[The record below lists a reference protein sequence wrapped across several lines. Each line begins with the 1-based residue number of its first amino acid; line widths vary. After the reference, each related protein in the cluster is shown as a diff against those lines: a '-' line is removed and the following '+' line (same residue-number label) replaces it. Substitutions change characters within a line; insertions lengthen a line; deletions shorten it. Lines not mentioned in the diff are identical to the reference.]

1 MDKLLE
7 ALGIN
12 DPDDEQVPGTDND
25 SFMSAI
31 IDVYVKAQVAM
42 YNFIHGLIVF
52 NEVPGIL
59 CYGEAGLEVG
69 GPTSSGLFISK
80 NNVNMTADRLV
91 GAVISLEGNIYGPN
105 TKLRYYPYFTRASLY
120 VPKKADIWE
129 NIILITGNQLKSDK
143 DPMPV
148 GFNYYHRQ
156 MEGWDE

>member
-1 MDKLLE
+1 
-7 ALGIN
+7 
-12 DPDDEQVPGTDND
+12 
-25 SFMSAI
+25 
-31 IDVYVKAQVAM
+31 M

-59 CYGEAGLEVG
+59 CYSEEGIDLG
-69 GPTSSGLFISK
+69 GPTSSGLIICK
-80 NNVNMTADRLV
+80 KDVNLLGDRVV
-91 GAVISLEGNIYGPN
+91 GSVVSLEGNIHGPN

-129 NIILITGNQLKSDK
+129 NLILITGNQLKSGK